1 MAGTEHNRK
10 LSIPEMLGK
19 LDELYTREEETQ
31 QRIKALFVL
40 LEQLREDIELAE
52 QMIMYTS
59 NRNERLKL

>member
-19 LDELYTREEETQ
+19 LDELYKREEETQ

-59 NRNERLKL
+59 NRNERLRL